1 MVSGIFLGN
10 YNKRTLIKGIAYPFF
25 INIARL
31 SGLGYGVFFTIVF
44 IVSCVYFTFSLKKI
58 IKNNTLLILILILL
72 LFNPI
77 SYSSDLFQ
85 RLYRNCLSYIELL
98 FFLGTVINI
107 IASKKNNILNYIFLG
122 IIVSIMFLTKEDT
135 IWAKLILIL
144 IIILKLYKNLSIK
157 NVLINLIPVLVIVL
171 NLNIMSYINY
181 KNYNIYT
188 YNELTD
194 SYFKDAY
201 VKILQIKDNEKIEQ
215 VAIPKSTFYKLA
227 ENSKVFDF
235 SKEEIDRIFKLYPT
249 KNGEIINS
257 NIIWIFRSII
267 YEKYNFKDGKQAN
280 EYFYKLSKELDE
292 LFKEGK
298 LEKEFAFSSVFMNP
312 PSINDI
318 KQLPKN
324 LIKAIIY
331 TSTYKNIRT
340 FPNEKMKKVFAWDD
354 IVDAYKMNYY
364 NSHNIANIIEENI
377 LINEIIRQ
385 IYKFFTIVFSIVS
398 LIIYVK
404 NIRTKDTLNMLL
416 HIVLFIYLIVLCG
429 VTYTHT
435 TGFDAIRYCYLGNIY
450 ILQTIFIMLN
460 LYRITKKNSVKLIES
475 GAKNDFSNNSSI

>member
-1 MVSGIFLGN
+1 
-10 YNKRTLIKGIAYPFF
+10 
-25 INIARL
+25 
-31 SGLGYGVFFTIVF
+31 
-44 IVSCVYFTFSLKKI
+44 
-58 IKNNTLLILILILL
+58 
-72 LFNPI
+72 
-77 SYSSDLFQ
+77 
-85 RLYRNCLSYIELL
+85 
-98 FFLGTVINI
+98 
-107 IASKKNNILNYIFLG
+107 
-122 IIVSIMFLTKEDT
+122 MFLTKEDT